1 MRRARDERAKVL
13 KKEKVSV
20 GASVGSGGVDSN
32 TNVAANANNYPIN
45 GSTMLPPRPTGNPN
59 KKKKKKNNRR

>member
-1 MRRARDERAKVL
+1 MRMARDERAKVL

-20 GASVGSGGVDSN
+20 GASVGSGGVDS
-32 TNVAANANNYPIN
+32 TNVAANSNNNPIN
-45 GSTMLPPRPTGNPN
+45 SSIMLPPRPTGNPN